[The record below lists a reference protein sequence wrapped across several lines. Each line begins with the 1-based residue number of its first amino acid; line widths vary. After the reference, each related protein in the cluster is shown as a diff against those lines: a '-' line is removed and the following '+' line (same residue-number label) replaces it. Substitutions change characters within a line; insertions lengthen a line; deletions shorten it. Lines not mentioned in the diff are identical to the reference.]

1 MKPLRPTHTLIKRL
15 VPAIAVWAVGK
26 VLETPNVKARLQKVD
41 QRVFDARKRAT
52 RNASGNGTWMAA
64 GATVV
69 ALGIGLMAKAAR
81 K

>member
-26 VLETPNVKARLQKVD
+26 VLETPKVKARLQKVD

-52 RNASGNGTWMAA
+52 RRASGNSGWMAA
-64 GATVV
+64 GATAIAV
-69 ALGIGLMAKAAR
+69 GIGLMAKASR